1 MVLVDRTDEELPV
14 MVSVKVAEV
23 DVPIKS
29 KLWQAKVDKNGVF
42 SNITNS
48 FSNITNS
55 FSNITNSFI
64 DITNSFSN
72 ITN

>member
-1 MVLVDRTDEELPV
+1 MAGGDCKCFALHSREGLGGNV
-14 MVSVKVAEV
+14 
-23 DVPIKS
+23 
-29 KLWQAKVDKNGVF
+29 WQAKVDKNGVF

-55 FSNITNSFI
+55 FSNITNSFS
-64 DITNSFSN
+64 DITNSFSD

>member
-1 MVLVDRTDEELPV
+1 MAIISYLSNIESDIH
-14 MVSVKVAEV
+14 
-23 DVPIKS
+23 IKKS
-29 KLWQAKVDKNGVF
+29 RKLWQAKVDKNGVYSNITNPF

-55 FSNITNSFI
+55 FSNITNSF
-64 DITNSFSN
+64 SN

>member
-1 MVLVDRTDEELPV
+1 MVATCQRQRTR
-14 MVSVKVAEV
+14 VSL
-23 DVPIKS
+23 
-29 KLWQAKVDKNGVF
+29 LWQAKVDKNGVF

-55 FSNITNSFI
+55 FSNITNSI
-64 DITNSFSN
+64 TNITNSFIN